1 MKSAIFSCLMA
12 TFLVMVGVSTAYKA
26 NANDA
31 NPYRNADSL
40 RAMMIKDWERAK
52 AYTKEYLDAM
62 PEDGIN
68 FKATPDIRSFAE
80 QMLHLAQGTIGLSAN
95 GTGKERIYAGKNLEK
110 SEEFKNKAALTKVV
124 MESYDFAIEG
134 LKSMDI
140 TKFDEVVKRG
150 NLDVTRLGWIMKA
163 FEHQTHHR
171 GQCTVYLR
179 LKGVTPPN
187 EKLF

>member
-1 MKSAIFSCLMA
+1 MKSAVFSCFLA
-12 TFLVMVGVSTAYKA
+12 TMLVIIGLSSVTRA
-26 NANDA
+26 NTITTWH
-31 NPYRNADSL
+31 NADSL
-40 RAMMIKDWERAK
+40 RAALIKDWERAK

-95 GTGKERIYAGKNLEK
+95 GTAKERIYPGKNLEK
-110 SEEFKNKAALTKVV
+110 SDELKNKAALTKIV

-134 LKSMDI
+134 LKSMDVA
-140 TKFDEVVKRG
+140 KFDEVVKRG
-150 NLDVTRLGWIMKA
+150 NFDVTRLGWVMKA

-171 GQCTVYLR
+171 GQCTIYLR

>member
-1 MKSAIFSCLMA
+1 MKSAVFSCLFA
-12 TFLVMVGVSTAYKA
+12 TMLVMVCLSGQTKA
-26 NANDA
+26 NTLSAFH
-31 NPYRNADSL
+31 NADSL
-40 RAMMIKDWERAK
+40 RAALVKDWERAK

-95 GTGKERIYAGKNLEK
+95 GTGKERIYAGKQLEK
-110 SEEFKNKAALTKVV
+110 MDEFKTKAALIKVV

-134 LKSMDI
+134 LKAMDVS
-140 TKFDEVVKRG
+140 KFDEVIRRS
-150 NLDVTRLGWIMKA
+150 NFDVTRLGWIMKA

-179 LKGVTPPN
+179 LKGVTPPG

>member
-1 MKSAIFSCLMA
+1 MKSAVFSCFLA
-12 TFLVMVGVSTAYKA
+12 TMLVLVGLSSVSKA
-26 NANDA
+26 NTVGYYYNS
-31 NPYRNADSL
+31 DSL
-40 RAMMIKDWERAK
+40 RAVLVKDWERAR
-52 AYTKEYLDAM
+52 AFTKEYLDAM

-80 QMLHLAQGTIGLSAN
+80 QMLHMAQGTIGLSAN
-95 GTGKERIYAGKNLEK
+95 GTGKERIYPGKNLEK
-110 SEEFKNKAALTKVV
+110 SDEYKNKAALTKVV

-134 LKSMDI
+134 IKNMDVS
-140 TKFDEVVKRG
+140 KWDEIVKRG
-150 NLDVTRLGWIMKA
+150 NFEVTKLGWIMKA

-171 GQCTVYLR
+171 GQCTIYLR

>member
-1 MKSAIFSCLMA
+1 MKSAVFSCFLA
-12 TFLVMVGVSTAYKA
+12 TALVIMGLSSVSKA
-26 NANDA
+26 NTVSA
-31 NPYRNADSL
+31 YYNADSL
-40 RAMMIKDWERAK
+40 RAALIKDWEPAK

-68 FKATPDIRSFAE
+68 FKATPEIRSFAE
-80 QMLHLAQGTIGLSAN
+80 QMLHMAQGTIGLSAN

-110 SEEFKNKAALTKVV
+110 SDEFKNKAALTKLV

-134 LKSMDI
+134 IRTMDVS
-140 TKFDEVVKRG
+140 KFDEVVKRG
-150 NLDVTRLGWIMKA
+150 NFDVTRLGWVMKA

-171 GQCTVYLR
+171 GQCTIYLR

>member
-1 MKSAIFSCLMA
+1 MKSAVFSCFLA
-12 TFLVMVGVSTAYKA
+12 TMLVIVGLSSVSQA
-26 NANDA
+26 NTIS
-31 NPYRNADSL
+31 PYHNADSL
-40 RAMMIKDWERAK
+40 KAALIKDWERAK
-52 AYTKEYLDAM
+52 AYTKEYIDAM

-68 FKATPDIRSFAE
+68 FKATPEIRSFAE
-80 QMLHLAQGTIGLSAN
+80 QMLHLAQGTIGLSSN
-95 GTGKERIYAGKNLEK
+95 GTGKERLYPGKNLEK
-110 SEEFKNKAALTKVV
+110 SDEYKNKAALTKIV

-134 LKSMDI
+134 IKNMDVS
-140 TKFDEVVKRG
+140 KFDEVIKRG
-150 NLDVTRLGWIMKA
+150 NFDVTRLGWIMKA

>member
-1 MKSAIFSCLMA
+1 MKSAVFSCFLA
-12 TFLVMVGVSTAYKA
+12 TMLVLVGLSSVSKA
-26 NANDA
+26 NTVSYYFNS
-31 NPYRNADSL
+31 DSL
-40 RAMMIKDWERAK
+40 RAALVKDWERAR

-80 QMLHLAQGTIGLSAN
+80 QMLHMAQGTIGLSAN
-95 GTGKERIYAGKNLEK
+95 GTGRERIYAGKNLEK
-110 SEEFKNKAALTKVV
+110 SDEFKNKAALTKVV

-134 LKSMDI
+134 IKTMDVS
-140 TKFDEVVKRG
+140 KFDEIVKRG
-150 NLDVTRLGWIMKA
+150 NFEVTKLGWIMKA

-171 GQCTVYLR
+171 GQCTIYLR